1 MEIKVK
7 KLSEDA
13 IIPRKAT
20 KGSAAYDLFVPKDTV
35 IRYGRQIIPL
45 DLAIVVPYGYE
56 AKVEPR
62 SGFSSKGMLDKR
74 DERKNADVIVGKI
87 DSDYRLGI
95 GVIVI
100 SYEEYP
106 FTIAKGT
113 RIAQLTIYK
122 VEDADFVPVDEL
134 DETERVGGFGHTG
147 K

>member
-87 DSDYRLGI
+87 DSDYRDGI
-95 GVIVI
+95 GVILM
-100 SYEEYP
+100 SNEEYP

-113 RIAQLTIYK
+113 RIAQLTFYK
-122 VEDADFVPVDEL
+122 VEDADFVTVDEL